1 MFITRFIS
9 SIIVLPIVAILT
21 WLGGIYFVLLIAITT
36 AIASYEL
43 SKMLINRGHSSHL
56 SNPII
61 TGILGFTSISLIG
74 IFNLYI
80 SASIIIPTTLLL
92 LGITSMLYLISPKL
106 SSRQSPGK
114 WVQNIL
120 FVIAPPLFTIGFLN
134 HIIFIRNGDNG
145 LNWVF
150 ILIIIISLNDSAA
163 FIFGKLIGKRPFFP
177 FISPNKTLEG
187 SISGIILGTLGGLSY
202 KIFTNEPDI
211 SILTIIFLSI
221 GLTIFGQMGDLFE
234 SGMKRLSKIKDSGN
248 IIPGHGGVLDRV
260 DSFVFTVAVLYY
272 FIQWSVLF

>member
-21 WLGGIYFVLLIAITT
+21 WLGGIYFILLIATT
-36 AIASYEL
+36 SAIASYEL
-43 SKMLINRGHSSHL
+43 SKMIIHRGHSNNL

-61 TGILGFTSISLIG
+61 TCVLGFTGTLLIG
-74 IFNLYI
+74 TLNLYI
-80 SASIIIPTTLLL
+80 SESIIVPTILLI
-92 LGITSMLYLISPKL
+92 LGTTSMLYLISPK
-106 SSRQSPGK
+106 SPSRQSIKK
-114 WVQNIL
+114 WSQNIL
-120 FVIAPPLFTIGFLN
+120 FIITPPLFTIGFLN

-145 LNWVF
+145 LNWIF
-150 ILIIIISLNDSAA
+150 ILIIITSLNDSGA

-202 KIFTNEPDI
+202 KIFTDAPDI
-211 SILTIIFLSI
+211 SVLNIIFLSI
-221 GLTIFGQMGDLFE
+221 ILTIFGQMGDLFE

-248 IIPGHGGVLDRV
+248 IIPGHGGVMDRV

-272 FIQWSVLF
+272 FIQCSAL

>member
-21 WLGGIYFVLLIAITT
+21 WRGGIYFVLLIAITI

-43 SKMLINRGHSSHL
+43 SKMLINRGYSTHL
-56 SNPII
+56 GNPII
-61 TGILGFTSISLIG
+61 TGVLGFIGIFLIG
-74 IFNLYI
+74 TFNLYI
-80 SASIIIPTTLLL
+80 SASIVIPTTLLL
-92 LGITSMLYLISPKL
+92 LGTTSMLYLIAPKSP
-106 SSRQSPGK
+106 SRQSIGK

-120 FVIAPPLFTIGFLN
+120 FVITPPLFTIGFLN
-134 HIIFIRNGDNG
+134 HIMFIRNGDNG
-145 LNWVF
+145 LNWIF
-150 ILIIIISLNDSAA
+150 ILIIITSLNDSGA

-202 KIFTNEPDI
+202 KIFTDEPDI

-260 DSFVFTVAVLYY
+260 YSFVFTVPVLYY
-272 FIQWSVLF
+272 FIQWSAL